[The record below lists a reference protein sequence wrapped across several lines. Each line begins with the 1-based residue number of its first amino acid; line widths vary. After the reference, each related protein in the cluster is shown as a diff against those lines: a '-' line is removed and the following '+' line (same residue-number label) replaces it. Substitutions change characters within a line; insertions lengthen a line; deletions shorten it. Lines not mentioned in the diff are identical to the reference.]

1 MSSASPRPG
10 LDQLAD
16 RASGLLGDHR
26 RIVLGVAGAP
36 GSGKSSLA
44 RRLVRRLDARGV
56 PATGVPMDGFHLAD
70 AVLDDRHL
78 LDRKG
83 APETFDGHGYL
94 ALLHRLL
101 AETDH
106 DVFAPGFE
114 RTLEQPLAGA
124 VVVPPATRI
133 VVTEGNYLL
142 DATDPW
148 PLARSLMAEVWF
160 VDLDDDRRRAR
171 LVDRHVKHGRTREAA
186 QAWVDAVDEPN
197 ARRVSERQA
206 EADLVVRV

>member
-1 MSSASPRPG
+1 MSSSSTRPG
-10 LDQLAD
+10 LDELAD
-16 RASGLLGDHR
+16 RAATLVGGHR
-26 RIVLGVAGAP
+26 RIVIGVAGAP

-56 PATGVPMDGFHLAD
+56 PAVGVPMDGFHLAD
-70 AVLDDRHL
+70 AVLTDRGL
-78 LDRKG
+78 LERKG
-83 APETFDGHGYL
+83 ALETFDGHGYL
-94 ALLHRLL
+94 ALLRRLL

-106 DVFAPGFE
+106 DVLAPGFE
-114 RTLEQPLAGA
+114 RTLDQPLAGA
-124 VVVPPATRI
+124 VVVPPTTRI

-148 PLARSLMAEVWF
+148 PVARSLMAEVWF

-186 QAWVDAVDEPN
+186 QAWMDEVDEPN
-197 ARRVSERQA
+197 ARRVIEQQA
-206 EADLVVRV
+206 EADLLVRT